1 MRARV
6 CVCACMCLC
15 VCVCVCVRVCVCVSV
30 CVCVCVCVSVCVC
43 VCVCVCCLQWCTKLA
58 LALLPLVHPQRGQP
72 AACSPTQ
79 SIISSGCTEQGE
91 TQMPSSPHTASA
103 AGLAIMVRL
112 PVLLVIV
119 SFIIYSH
126 VQARCPGHTH
136 TLDLGV
142 VCSRW
147 FIVIFIIIAMFKHAI
162 LDTHT
167 H

>member
-1 MRARV
+1 MRACMHV
-6 CVCACMCLC
+6 CMH
-15 VCVCVCVRVCVCVSV
+15 VCVCVCMFVRVCMCLSVSV
-30 CVCVCVCVSVCVC
+30 CVCVCVCVRACVCACVCLSVSVCVCACTWVGAC

-58 LALLPLVHPQRGQP
+58 LALLPLVHPRRGQP

-91 TQMPSSPHTASA
+91 TEMPSSPHTASA

-119 SFIIYSH
+119 SFII
-126 VQARCPGHTH
+126 T
-136 TLDLGV
+136 
-142 VCSRW
+142 
-147 FIVIFIIIAMFKHAI
+147 AMFKHAV